1 MKKSILAT
9 TILLLIS
16 VSLILLTFGI
26 SERIAIINYN
36 NESTQYK
43 LDEDNKFRRIDMY
56 NPAFFSYSK
65 TYIRLRFSGRF
76 GRFLF

>member
-56 NPAFFSYSK
+56 NPDSLSLATVK
-65 TYIRLRFSGRF
+65 PI
-76 GRFLF
+76 

>member
-36 NESTQYK
+36 NESEINNNIVVANI
-43 LDEDNKFRRIDMY
+43 L
-56 NPAFFSYSK
+56 FFIFK
-65 TYIRLRFSGRF
+65 IIP
-76 GRFLF
+76 LFIF

>member
-56 NPAFFSYSK
+56 NPDSLSLATVK
-65 TYIRLRFSGRF
+65 A
-76 GRFLF
+76 

>member
-43 LDEDNKFRRIDMY
+43 LDEDNKFRRICII
-56 NPAFFSYSK
+56 P
-65 TYIRLRFSGRF
+65 T
-76 GRFLF
+76 RFL